1 MTIFIAKEAPVI
13 VQTLLQVFQLVILLY
28 RIYIFLH
35 KAVRQLVLLGKKRIF
50 FSTLLFKLCHSLLQS
65 SFSLKKN

>member
-35 KAVRQLVLLGKKRIF
+35 KAVRQLVLLGKKKSFSVHF
-50 FSTLLFKLCHSLLQS
+50 FSNFATHYCKAPFP
-65 SFSLKKN
+65 